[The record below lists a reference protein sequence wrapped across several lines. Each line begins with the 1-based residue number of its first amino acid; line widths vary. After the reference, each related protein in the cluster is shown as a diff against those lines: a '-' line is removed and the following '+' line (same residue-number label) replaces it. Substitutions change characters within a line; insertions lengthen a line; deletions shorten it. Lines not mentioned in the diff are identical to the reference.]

1 MLGVKIRYYPTAPY
15 FLEEIYSV
23 TNEVNT
29 TVITL
34 PMILVDEAKGIFEGV
49 KFSVSMG
56 KILL

>member
-34 PMILVDEAKGIFEGV
+34 PMILVDEDKGIF
-49 KFSVSMG
+49 
-56 KILL
+56 INDINLL